1 VRNALPDPRRP
12 ALLTV
17 VGVGNPWRGDDGAGL
32 AVAERLEGRL
42 PSGVVVLRREGEP
55 TGLIDAWDGA
65 EAVWLVDAVRSGAA
79 PGAVHRLDGSVDPLP
94 AELFRGS
101 THHLGVPDAVELARA
116 VGRLPGRVVVF
127 GIEAESF
134 ETGNALSPAVA
145 NAVEEVAERVVGEVE
160 ECTRKP

>member
-1 VRNALPDPRRP
+1 MRDPLPDARRP

-42 PSGVVVLRREGEP
+42 PSGAAVLGREGEP

-79 PGAVHRLDGSVDPLP
+79 PGVVHRLDASVEALP
-94 AELFRGS
+94 ADLFRGS

-116 VGRLPGRVVVF
+116 MGRLPRRVVVF

-145 NAVEEVAERVVGEVE
+145 NAVEEVAARVLGEVE